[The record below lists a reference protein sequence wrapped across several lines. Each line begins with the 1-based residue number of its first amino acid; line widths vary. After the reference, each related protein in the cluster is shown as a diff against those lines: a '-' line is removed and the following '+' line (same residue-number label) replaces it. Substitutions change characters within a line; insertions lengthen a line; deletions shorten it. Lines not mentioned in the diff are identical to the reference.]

1 MQFKNALLILSCF
14 VVSCSTKNKSRQNSP
29 EKPEQQDIPI
39 MESDGDNTPTSGQ
52 PKLNDSSPIN
62 SSENSVVDHGF
73 EDLIEHRKMPNSA
86 IEPVCIIP
94 GDDGDCLAYRLVKAY
109 FFNES
114 DRASTGVGTIKRI
127 CEQPEGAADQDCQYF
142 RLERIAQ

>member
-1 MQFKNALLILSCF
+1 MI
-14 VVSCSTKNKSRQNSP
+14 
-29 EKPEQQDIPI
+29 D
-39 MESDGDNTPTSGQ
+39 Q
-52 PKLNDSSPIN
+52 PKPKDTLPSE
-62 SSENSVVDHGF
+62 SSENPVVDHEF
-73 EDLIEHRKMPNSA
+73 KDLIEHRKMPNSA

-109 FFNES
+109 LATEN

-127 CEQPEGAADQDCQYF
+127 CEQPEGAAAQDCQYF